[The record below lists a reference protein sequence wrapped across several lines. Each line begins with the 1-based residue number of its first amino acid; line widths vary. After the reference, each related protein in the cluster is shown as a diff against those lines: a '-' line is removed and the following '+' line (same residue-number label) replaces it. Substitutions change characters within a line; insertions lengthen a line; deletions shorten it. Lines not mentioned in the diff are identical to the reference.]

1 MTHWSDYFRN
11 LGACEKA
18 LVEAQQYAT
27 AQEFWDACEHPDWM
41 LWGWARLNPDNN
53 FYLAC
58 CDIAEW
64 SLSFYE
70 DVYPDDDRP
79 RKAIEARRAF
89 LRGEITAAELKI
101 AANAADVAW
110 SEAWSAACSAES
122 AWSAESAE
130 SAAGIAA
137 RIAAK
142 IAAKSAG
149 STAEIAAEIARNAGS
164 AARIA
169 AESAGR
175 IARNACSAES
185 AWSAGSAW
193 IAAESTV
200 SKNLADIIRN
210 RQPVAPA
217 LP

>member
-27 AQEFWDACEHPDWM
+27 AQEFWDACEHPDWL
-41 LWGWARLNPDNN
+41 LWGWARCNPDNN

-79 RKAIEARRAF
+79 RKAVEARRAF
-89 LRGEITAAELKI
+89 LRREITDAELKS
-101 AANAADVAW
+101 AADAA
-110 SEAWSAACSAES
+110 EIAAWSAADAAVSA
-122 AWSAESAE
+122 
-130 SAAGIAA
+130 
-137 RIAAK
+137 
-142 IAAKSAG
+142 
-149 STAEIAAEIARNAGS
+149 AEIAAWS

-169 AESAGR
+169 AR
-175 IARNACSAES
+175 I

-193 IAAESTV
+193 SAAWSAGIAAESAGL
-200 SKNLADIIRN
+200 KNLADIIRA
-210 RQPVAPA
+210 RQPKAPA
-217 LP
+217 LPERLPANYRRGQ

>member
-18 LVEAQQYAT
+18 LVEARKYPT
-27 AQEFWDACEHPDWM
+27 WQEFWDACEHPDWL
-41 LWGWARLNPDNN
+41 LWDWARLNPDNN

-70 DVYPDDDRP
+70 DVYEGDDRP
-79 RKAIEARRAF
+79 RKAVEARRAF

-101 AANAADVAW
+101 AA
-110 SEAWSAACSAES
+110 
-122 AWSAESAE
+122 
-130 SAAGIAA
+130 
-137 RIAAK
+137 
-142 IAAKSAG
+142 KSAG
-149 STAEIAAEIARNAGS
+149 STAGIAAEIARNACS

-175 IARNACSAES
+175 
-185 AWSAGSAW
+185 

-210 RQPVAPA
+210 RQPKAPA

>member
-1 MTHWSDYFRN
+1 MKTKHWSEYFRD
-11 LGACEKA
+11 LDACGEA
-18 LVEAQQYAT
+18 LVEARKYPT
-27 AQEFWDACEHPDWM
+27 WQEFWDACEHPDWL

-53 FYLAC
+53 FYLTC

-64 SLSFYE
+64 SLPFYE

-142 IAAKSAG
+142 SAG

-175 IARNACSAES
+175 IA
-185 AWSAGSAW
+185 
-193 IAAESTV
+193 AESTV